1 MYQVTFQTDKNF
13 LSPEE
18 IPKHLQVSRR
28 TVMRWI
34 KSGQL
39 AALRIGTVTRIPA
52 DAYQQFLSEHF
63 SSAQSLRVPPNLAQ
77 QLLAESRQEEPE
89 DAQEQAAS
97 GAA

>member
-1 MYQVTFQTDKNF
+1 MN
-13 LSPEE
+13 
-18 IPKHLQVSRR
+18 VSRR

-34 KSGQL
+34 ADGQL

-63 SSAQSLRVPPNLAQ
+63 FNARSLRVPPNLAL

-89 DAQEQAAS
+89 EAQEQAAS
-97 GAA
+97 RAV